1 MAFDTETMITMA
13 DDQFVVLGDIVVGDE
28 VMAVNLAEKE
38 QCTAKVLEILD
49 EESGNIVSVRT
60 QEEIHC
66 SEAQNFVMSDFSKKA
81 AIELRPGDILLK
93 ECLLETPVKS
103 VRTNPKTREL
113 LTLKTDKGT
122 FMAEGVF
129 VSE

>member
-13 DDQFVVLGDIVVGDE
+13 DGQFVVLGDIVVGDE

-49 EESGNIVSVRT
+49 EESDRIVSVRV

-66 SEAQNFVMSDFSKKA
+66 SDTQKFVMSDFSTKKSV
-81 AIELRPGDILLK
+81 ELKPGDILLREGFLK
-93 ECLLETPVKS
+93 RLLS
-103 VRTNPKTREL
+103 Q
-113 LTLKTDKGT
+113 
-122 FMAEGVF
+122 
-129 VSE
+129 

>member
-13 DDQFVVLGDIVVGDE
+13 DGQFVVLGDIVVGDE

-66 SEAQNFVMSDFSKKA
+66 SETQAFIMSDFSKKK
-81 AIELRPGDILLK
+81 AIDLRPGDILLR
-93 ECLLETPVKS
+93 EGLLETPVKS
-103 VRTNPKTREL
+103 VRANPKSRDL